1 MRPTRRITTSV
12 ALAASLAVLAITPAQ
27 SAEKKDIVD
36 TAVAA
41 GSFKTL
47 AAALQAAD
55 LVNAL
60 KGKGP
65 FTVFAP
71 TDEAFGKLPKGT
83 VENLLKPENKQALV
97 GVLTY
102 HVVSGQV
109 AARDV
114 VKLSNTATLNGQRVD
129 IQVQSGKVK
138 VDNANVTA
146 TDIMCSNGVI
156 HVIDQVILPS
166 SDSIPATAAKAK
178 SFTTLLAAVKAAG
191 LADVL
196 SGKGPFTVF
205 APTDD
210 AFARLP
216 DGTVS
221 SLLKPENRE
230 KLVAILKYHVVAGR
244 VFSDAAVSVGK
255 AKTLQGGQLMIRSTK
270 TGATINDA
278 RLVKVDIDASNGVIH
293 VIDRVLIPGKKP
305 KVEAAEAKRM
315 IEQAISQGVDYC
327 NRGHHATCTQVYEQT
342 ARKLVE
348 HGSDR
353 MPPLVMSSLKSA
365 LATSKHSQCMSTNAW
380 TLRRG
385 LDMAYHHLNGSACR

>member
-305 KVEAAEAKRM
+305 KVEVTTRIRP
-315 IEQAISQGVDYC
+315 IE
-327 NRGHHATCTQVYEQT
+327 TT
-342 ARKLVE
+342 
-348 HGSDR
+348 
-353 MPPLVMSSLKSA
+353 
-365 LATSKHSQCMSTNAW
+365 
-380 TLRRG
+380 
-385 LDMAYHHLNGSACR
+385 